1 MRDITG
7 EEDLAFFDAIAP
19 IVHAD
24 SINMDTAWFQ
34 SRYDKTS
41 AIGDGQDYINCP
53 MTKEQ
58 YEHFVDEMLA
68 GDKMS
73 FPQWEENTLF

>member
-1 MRDITG
+1 M
-7 EEDLAFFDAIAP
+7 AFFDAIAP

-24 SINMDTAWFQ
+24 SINMDIAWFQ

-41 AIGDGQDYINCP
+41 AIGDGRDYINCP

-58 YEHFVDEMLA
+58 YEHFLDEMLA
-68 GDKMS
+68 G
-73 FPQWEENTLF
+73 ENVLSSMGGKHLILMAVCRLK